1 MDRDYAEH
9 KVVELIEKIGRVVHR
24 GNLSSGNPLE
34 MELSLRPE
42 HLITAVLYERFNN
55 TWILRLE
62 LPLGKL
68 PLRIGDRGD
77 ALDYFRLIPFATVHF
92 VDVVEPESNDLDL
105 EHTNVTLMHSVALRS
120 LNANL
125 LEEIADSLAHHA
137 TGLTDYLSE
146 LDANHQAMAEAFE
159 ALAADCESDSSQLA
173 PNANVIEATSDIESA
188 LKELRALIGLESV
201 KTFVDSL
208 VAQQRMASRRLA
220 QGLPAVV
227 PSPHLV
233 FTGNPGTGK
242 TTVAR
247 LIGRI
252 YKHFG
257 LLKKGHVV
265 EATRSDLCGV
275 YVGQTGP
282 KTRELCESAKD
293 GVLFIDEA
301 YTLGGGTRNDY
312 GPEAIAELLTYME
325 ANRGRIAIVVA
336 GYTAEMAEFIGSN
349 PGLKS
354 RFDLTVEFPDFNTG
368 ELVEIFETLAKSNGY
383 RVEGD
388 AREAL
393 IGMIDGLPRG
403 HGFGNAREIRRMF
416 GAAVNLHAQAAE
428 ADAELAIDLIT
439 VDHLPEVRGKNKV
452 SRPVAAAGWNGY
464 V

>member
-9 KVVELIEKIGRVVHR
+9 KVVEMIEKIGRVIHK
-24 GNLSSGNPLE
+24 GTLSSSNPLE
-34 MELSLRPE
+34 MELESRPE
-42 HLITAVLYERFNN
+42 HTITAVLYERFNN
-55 TWILRLE
+55 TWVLRLE
-62 LPLGKL
+62 LPLGRV
-68 PLRIGDRGD
+68 PLRVGDRGE

-92 VDVVEPESNDLDL
+92 VDIVDPESNDIDF

-120 LNANL
+120 LNATH
-125 LEEIADSLAHHA
+125 LEEIADSIVHHA
-137 TGLTDYLSE
+137 AGLTDYLSE
-146 LDANHQAMAEAFE
+146 LDANHQAFADAFE
-159 ALAADCESDSSQLA
+159 AIATECNAEASSLA
-173 PNANVIEATSDIESA
+173 PNANVIKADSEIETA
-188 LKELRALIGLESV
+188 LNELRALIGLENV
-201 KTFVDSL
+201 KSFVDSL
-208 VAQQRMASRRLA
+208 VAQPRMAARRLTH
-220 QGLPAVV
+220 GLPAVV

-336 GYTAEMAEFIGSN
+336 GYTAEMAEFIASN

-354 RFDLTVEFPDFNTG
+354 RFDLTVEFPDFSTS
-368 ELVEIFETLAKSNGY
+368 ELVTIFETLAESNGY
-383 RVEGD
+383 RVEQA
-388 AREAL
+388 ARSAL
-393 IGMIDGLPRG
+393 VEVINALPRG

-428 ADAELAIDLIT
+428 ADPELAIDLIT
-439 VDHLPEVRGKNKV
+439 VDHLPAVRGKSKV
-452 SRPVAAAGWNGY
+452 TRPVAAVGWNGY